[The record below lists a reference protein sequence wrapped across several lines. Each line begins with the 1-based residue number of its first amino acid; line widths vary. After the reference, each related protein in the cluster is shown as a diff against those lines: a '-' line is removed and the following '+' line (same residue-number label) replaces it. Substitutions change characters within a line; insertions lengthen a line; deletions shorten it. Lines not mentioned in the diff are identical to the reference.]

1 VLPISVHKDVCTVPN
16 TCVCSM
22 VVRMEKLQHT
32 DQTECLRCPKMG
44 GVLEIGNVHRRMP
57 VPRMEHPGNALS
69 LLAMS
74 ITT

>member
-1 VLPISVHKDVCTVPN
+1 
-16 TCVCSM
+16 M